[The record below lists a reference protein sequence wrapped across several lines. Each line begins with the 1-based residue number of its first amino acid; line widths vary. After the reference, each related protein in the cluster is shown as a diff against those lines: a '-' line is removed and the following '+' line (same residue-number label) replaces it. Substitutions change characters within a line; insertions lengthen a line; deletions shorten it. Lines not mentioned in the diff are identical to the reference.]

1 MIITKKNIWA
11 LFLIACFFLYAAQL
25 FAQEDNRSF
34 FENFFSST
42 PGDSI
47 ENEPPFGIDRDSI
60 TEKPVIE
67 AEDFAKPEQGDP
79 EALNQNTVEVPFKEP
94 IIEAED
100 FVKPEQGDPG
110 VSNQDTV
117 VTPSK
122 EPMIEKQN
130 LVESLST
137 DSSVLEKDMVI
148 IPPRGKKQFS
158 DAADFRDPFMLLR
171 GERVSAEKVL
181 KPGVTVDGI
190 QFNSYNDSD
199 TFVERVY
206 RDSRFR
212 IKDVFGKVDHLEGG
226 GCLYC
231 HRGIERISKNHKF
244 RCTKCH
250 EGNRRRRTLP
260 AAHTNLIANPSD
272 LDHASKYCG
281 KCHADQIEQVEQSN
295 MATGKS
301 MIEVTRYAWGAQ
313 GEGEKL

>member
-1 MIITKKNIWA
+1 MA
-11 LFLIACFFLYAAQL
+11 GFFLYASQL
-25 FAQEDNRSF
+25 LAQEDNRSF

-42 PGDSI
+42 PDDSI

-67 AEDFAKPEQGDP
+67 AEGFAKPEQADA
-79 EALNQNTVEVPFKEP
+79 EVLNQDAVEAPSKDP

-100 FVKPEQGDPG
+100 FANPERTDPE
-110 VSNQDTV
+110 VLSQDTV

-137 DSSVLEKDMVI
+137 DPSVLEKDMVI
-148 IPPRGKKQFS
+148 IPPQGKKQLP

-171 GERVSAEKVL
+171 GGRESAEKVL

-199 TFVERVY
+199 AFVERVY

-212 IKDVFGKVDHLEGG
+212 MKDVFGNVDHLEGG

-260 AAHTNLIANPSD
+260 AAHKN
-272 LDHASKYCG
+272 
-281 KCHADQIEQVEQSN
+281 
-295 MATGKS
+295 
-301 MIEVTRYAWGAQ
+301 
-313 GEGEKL
+313 